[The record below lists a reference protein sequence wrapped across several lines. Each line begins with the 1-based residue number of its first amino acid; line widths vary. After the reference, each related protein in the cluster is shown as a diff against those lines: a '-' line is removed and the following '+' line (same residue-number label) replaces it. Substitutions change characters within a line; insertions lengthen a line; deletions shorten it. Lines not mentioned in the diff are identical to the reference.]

1 MLKSSVLL
9 VLACQTLALANT
21 FLVGQRLAKKDFD
34 CGERERILGEILEKR
49 KGRAAAREVESAA
62 GTDFSGRVR
71 VACSSNA
78 GRPQGA
84 PRTLQDPSRYYK
96 HQILSQ
102 AQDDTSRIG
111 LVRIDQRALEGY
123 NLRWLN
129 LTVKSHN
136 S

>member
-21 FLVGQRLAKKDFD
+21 FLVGQRLAKKDLD
-34 CGERERILGEILEKR
+34 CGERERILSEILEKR

-84 PRTLQDPSRYYK
+84 PRTLHDPSRYYK

-102 AQDDTSRIG
+102 AQDDTSRISAG
-111 LVRIDQRALEGY
+111 KD
-123 NLRWLN
+123 
-129 LTVKSHN
+129 
-136 S
+136 